1 MKTILLM
8 QCGRTIPKELG
19 SHCRKMG
26 FELKQLDSAT
36 DAWKE
41 LLPTAYAIMLLLPAW
56 SGKTFLAPESL
67 WYQFLLNNYSHL
79 RLFFVSFQANE
90 HDNHFDLLNL
100 NSFTKDHWVQVPN
113 VMEMKPPPN
122 FEGLDLNDKL
132 RRFFAGHGQDSV
144 VAVLTR
150 IRLVVQMASRE
161 VLRMDT
167 PYEEIFKELVQPA
180 QIHIKWTEWRNRW
193 IHYYPLFQFTP
204 FADKMQKVATASAT
218 LEEWMSSGGQDED
231 PLKSGRVLSVLNEVR
246 TELKAIEEQY
256 VVQKL
261 SHTYR

>member
-8 QCGRTIPKELG
+8 QCGRSIPEELEVY
-19 SHCRKMG
+19 CNAMG
-26 FELKQLDSAT
+26 FDLKKLEAAT
-36 DAWKE
+36 DNWKD
-41 LLPTAYAIMLLLPAW
+41 LLPTSYAVMLLLPAW
-56 SGKTFLAPESL
+56 GGKTFLAPENL
-67 WYQFLLNNYSHL
+67 WYQFLRNNYSHL
-79 RLFFVSFQANE
+79 RLFFVSYQVNDHA
-90 HDNHFDLLNL
+90 NHFDLLNL
-100 NSFTKDHWVQVPN
+100 KNYSPEHWLQVPN
-113 VMEMKPPPN
+113 VAEMNSLPN

-167 PYEEIFKELVQPA
+167 PYEEIFEELVQPA
-180 QIHIKWTEWRNRW
+180 QIHLKWTEWRNRW
-193 IHYYPLFQFTP
+193 IHYYPLFQYTP
-204 FADKMQKVATASAT
+204 FADRMSKVATASAT
-218 LEEWMSSGGQDED
+218 LEEWMSSGGQDQE
-231 PLKSGRVLSVLNEVR
+231 PLKNGRVLNVLNEVR
-246 TELKAIEEQY
+246 TELKAIEEEY